1 MDFWQALL
9 LGGLYWLANIEM
21 MYTFY
26 WQMMDPLFLSVFVG
40 LLFGNVPQAMI
51 VGAYIQP
58 MYLAFLGAG
67 GTAAVDK
74 AAAGIIP
81 TAAVLSS
88 GLPMEAAVAL
98 AVPVGLLMAQLH
110 TVRRI
115 VAATWVHMAD
125 GYAKTCNTRG
135 IYLAGLVYHNLFK
148 IVLLWLPMTLI
159 LYFGTDFTASLIQSL
174 PAWLLNG
181 LSVVSGLLPAMGFA
195 MTVNVI
201 GRPQFLPFFIGGFF
215 LTQYTGVGMIPLA
228 LIGLFLAYLHFN
240 YAKDD
245 SGADSLADDG
255 PETSEPST
263 TSARLLTKKDVTRTY
278 LLWWYACEQSNS
290 FERLQTLA
298 FCVSLLPV
306 LKKLYGHDSAL
317 FSQAIDRHLTFFNT
331 EGIWGALIHGIV
343 LAMEEQ
349 RAMGLPVADEAIQG
363 IKVGLMGPLAGIGD
377 TIDGSTIHPLITAAF
392 IPAAAAGHWWAGI
405 LPFFLIGLIEFAEG
419 LYFCHLGFQTGTR
432 AALSLLRSGQIR
444 KIITFASV
452 LGLFMMGG
460 LSSSFV
466 SVQTPLAIPT
476 AADPM
481 YIQTGILDA
490 IAPGLLSISAVFAV
504 YTYLKRGGT
513 MLKATFYILGI
524 GLVLGSLGILGA
536 LPVA

>member
-1 MDFWQALL
+1 
-9 LGGLYWLANIEM
+9 
-21 MYTFY
+21 
-26 WQMMDPLFLSVFVG
+26 
-40 LLFGNVPQAMI
+40 
-51 VGAYIQP
+51 
-58 MYLAFLGAG
+58 
-67 GTAAVDK
+67 
-74 AAAGIIP
+74 
-81 TAAVLSS
+81 
-88 GLPMEAAVAL
+88 
-98 AVPVGLLMAQLH
+98 
-110 TVRRI
+110 
-115 VAATWVHMAD
+115 
-125 GYAKTCNTRG
+125 
-135 IYLAGLVYHNLFK
+135 
-148 IVLLWLPMTLI
+148 
-159 LYFGTDFTASLIQSL
+159 
-174 PAWLLNG
+174 
-181 LSVVSGLLPAMGFA
+181 MGFA

-215 LTQYTGVGMIPLA
+215 LAQYTGVGMIPLA
-228 LIGLFLAYLHFN
+228 MIGLFLAYLHFN

-245 SGADSLADDG
+245 SVADSLADDG

-331 EGIWGALIHGIV
+331 EGIWGALIHGVV

-432 AALSLLRSGQIR
+432 AALSLLQSGQIR

-460 LSSSFV
+460 LSASFV

-481 YIQTGILDA
+481 YIQTSILDA

-513 MLKATFYILGI
+513 MLKVTFYILGI

-536 LPVA
+536 PPVA